1 MRITTAIP
9 DGTAV
14 QRSAEAAPPEA
25 SAEASPGAASASA
38 APPPL
43 QSAVLQP
50 AMQALRAMP
59 EVDLERVAQ
68 LRDALAKGELP
79 FDPAKLAGLIQRFHA
94 SEQ

>member
-9 DGTAV
+9 DAAAV
-14 QRSAEAAPPEA
+14 QRAAETPPAEAA
-25 SAEASPGAASASA
+25 SAAAAAASA

-50 AMQALRAMP
+50 ATQAMRAMP

-68 LRDALAKGELP
+68 LRDALAKGEIP

>member
-9 DGTAV
+9 DGAPV
-14 QRSAEAAPPEA
+14 QRAAEAPPAAGEA
-25 SAEASPGAASASA
+25 ASA
-38 APPPL
+38 APMVPAPL

-50 AMQALRAMP
+50 ATQAMRAMP

-68 LRDALAKGELP
+68 LRDALAKGEIP

>member
-9 DGTAV
+9 DASAV
-14 QRSAEAAPPEA
+14 QRTAETPPAEAASEA
-25 SAEASPGAASASA
+25 AAAASA
-38 APPPL
+38 APAPL

-50 AMQALRAMP
+50 ATQAMRAMP

-68 LRDALAKGELP
+68 LRDALAKGEIP

>member
-9 DGTAV
+9 DAAAV
-14 QRSAEAAPPEA
+14 QRAAETPPAEAASEA
-25 SAEASPGAASASA
+25 AAAASA
-38 APPPL
+38 APAPL

-50 AMQALRAMP
+50 ATQAMRAMP

-68 LRDALAKGELP
+68 LRDALAKGEIP

>member
-9 DGTAV
+9 DAPAV
-14 QRSAEAAPPEA
+14 QRAAEAPPADAPAEAA
-25 SAEASPGAASASA
+25 ASA
-38 APPPL
+38 APAPL

-50 AMQALRAMP
+50 ATQAMRAMP

-68 LRDALAKGELP
+68 LRDALAKGEIP

>member
-9 DGTAV
+9 DGAAV
-14 QRSAEAAPPEA
+14 QRSAEAAPPD
-25 SAEASPGAASASA
+25 SAAEASA
-38 APPPL
+38 APAAQPAPAPL

-68 LRDALAKGELP
+68 LRDALAKGEIP

>member
-9 DGTAV
+9 DAPAV
-14 QRSAEAAPPEA
+14 QRAAETPAADAAPEAAA
-25 SAEASPGAASASA
+25 ASA
-38 APPPL
+38 APAPL

-50 AMQALRAMP
+50 ATQAMRAMP

-68 LRDALAKGELP
+68 LRDALAKGEIP

>member
-1 MRITTAIP
+1 MRITTTIP
-9 DGTAV
+9 DGAAV
-14 QRSAEAAPPEA
+14 HRAAETPPVD
-25 SAEASPGAASASA
+25 SSGDTTASA
-38 APPPL
+38 AVSSAPAPL

-50 AMQALRAMP
+50 ATQAMRAMP

-68 LRDALAKGELP
+68 LRDALAKGDIP

>member
-9 DGTAV
+9 DAPAV
-14 QRSAEAAPPEA
+14 QRAAETPAADAPTETAAAAAPA
-25 SAEASPGAASASA
+25 
-38 APPPL
+38 PL

-50 AMQALRAMP
+50 ATQAMRAMP

-68 LRDALAKGELP
+68 LRDALAKGEIP

>member
-9 DGTAV
+9 DGGAV
-14 QRSAEAAPPEA
+14 QRAAETPAPDATAEAA
-25 SAEASPGAASASA
+25 AASASSA
-38 APPPL
+38 APAPL

-50 AMQALRAMP
+50 ATQAMRAMP

-68 LRDALAKGELP
+68 LRDALAKGEIP
-79 FDPAKLAGLIQRFHA
+79 FDPSKLAGLIQRFHA